1 MEEEKVVL
9 PETGQEI
16 QDRRHMPGRR
26 AEDWARPPRM
36 GTARAF
42 FWALIGSV
50 VVLYLFFVAIGGID
64 PDEARVATI
73 VILVLALAWL
83 AHSWRRLWA
92 GGFVSRVDRERRGY

>member
-9 PETGQEI
+9 PDTGEEI
-16 QDRRHMPGRR
+16 QDRRQLNRR
-26 AEDWARPPRM
+26 ADDRARPPRM

-64 PDEARVATI
+64 PDEARAATI
-73 VILVLALAWL
+73 AILVLALAWL

-92 GGFVSRVDRERRGY
+92 GGFVSRVDRERRGF